1 MVKKLYTDNT
11 ICNLTHECIY
21 LQFQNHRQ
29 RNMKR
34 NFMIILTLLT
44 STETQLTQA
53 RFKLA
58 PSGTRSVAMP
68 VNSVLSHL
76 IQ

>member
-1 MVKKLYTDNT
+1 MAKKLYTDNA
-11 ICNLTHECIY
+11 ICNLTHECIN
-21 LQFQNHRQ
+21 LQFQNHRL
-29 RNMKR
+29 RNMKK

-58 PSGTRSVAMP
+58 PSGTWSVAMP
-68 VNSVLSHL
+68 VELSCRWE
-76 IQ
+76 Q

>member
-1 MVKKLYTDNT
+1 MYLPTVSESASEK
-11 ICNLTHECIY
+11 HEE
-21 LQFQNHRQ
+21 QFHDH
-29 RNMKR
+29 MH
-34 NFMIILTLLT
+34 LTLLT

-53 RFKLA
+53 RFKLG
-58 PSGTRSVAMP
+58 PSGTRSVVMP

>member
-1 MVKKLYTDNT
+1 MEKKIYTDNT

-34 NFMIILTLLT
+34 KVHDYLTLLT

-68 VNSVLSHL
+68 AL
-76 IQ
+76 

>member
-11 ICNLTHECIY
+11 IYNLTHECIY
-21 LQFQNHRQ
+21 IQFQNHRQ

-44 STETQLTQA
+44 SRETQLTQA

-58 PSGTRSVAMP
+58 PSGTRSVVMP